1 MKKIYYL
8 FIFIFSFS
16 VLSAQEKLSKEEKA
30 RREKNIQAGNP
41 FAQFGYKAKIATLSK
56 GKYLEFHDLDS
67 IVTIGTVRWHVNKN
81 EIVGRI
87 VQDSLNPDA
96 QPIGDRVGR
105 WISPDPLS
113 EEFPSWSPY
122 NMCYNNPVQFVD
134 PDGRA
139 AYSPI
144 YGTNGQ
150 FLGTDSQGFKGE
162 MIFMQESTFMLMGG
176 QGMNHNTAL
185 QMGSTLGQVIGDNPS
200 KTFSQGEINM
210 VNNAITDVV
219 SKTSGYESYFSSG
232 LGTPFSSSLHNG
244 KTSSSYYEQGNSNAN
259 PQIPQVWNQAN
270 NGNNLGGAFPAVATT
285 DTNTTPGKALITF
298 NLQEFRGFGLT
309 VENVQN
315 TWVHEFGNHFLK
327 NVPGGSGEPHAKA
340 LFNQT
345 LHSSWKGASES
356 FKENIRNVYKDYTTR
371 DLNR

>member
-67 IVTIGTVRWHVNKN
+67 IVTIGTVRWHVYKN

-96 QPIGDRVGR
+96 QPIGDRAGR

-122 NMCYNNPVQFVD
+122 NMCYDNPVKFKD

-139 AYSPI
+139 PAPPDDYVF
-144 YGTNGQ
+144 NE
-150 FLGTDSQGFKGE
+150 KGKYVRTE
-162 MIFMQESTFMLMGG
+162 ENNKPDKL
-176 QGMNHNTAL
+176 
-185 QMGSTLGQVIGDNPS
+185 VIENS
-200 KTFSQGEINM
+200 KTGKRENYNFNDPK
-210 VNNAITDVV
+210 TDVASIKENIKNWGEV
-219 SKTSGYESYFSSG
+219 FKDIKFIYTLSEIRINKMMTESGVDHKNYFSRNYFALTESVGGKIDFSMYHLSVVLAENNTSHIWDVNSILKDKGPLFLLPNSKTSYNLMDTGNFLWG
-232 LGTPFSSSLHNG
+232 NAMKRLGFT
-244 KTSSSYYEQGNSNAN
+244 
-259 PQIPQVWNQAN
+259 NQE
-270 NGNNLGGAFPAVATT
+270 TT
-285 DTNTTPGKALITF
+285 DAAKGYNKNDSNPDLKAI
-298 NLQEFRGFGLT
+298 NAG
-309 VENVQN
+309 
-315 TWVHEFGNHFLK
+315 
-327 NVPGGSGEPHAKA
+327 
-340 LFNQT
+340 
-345 LHSSWKGASES
+345 
-356 FKENIRNVYKDYTTR
+356 YKF
-371 DLNR
+371 

>member
-1 MKKIYYL
+1 MKKINYL

-67 IVTIGTVRWHVNKN
+67 IVTIGTVRWHVLKN

-122 NMCYNNPVQFVD
+122 NMCMDNPMKYVD

-139 AYSPI
+139 PVDWFKSAS
-144 YGTNGQ
+144 GRVVWFDNT
-150 FLGTDSQGFKGE
+150 SKGF
-162 MIFMQESTFMLMGG
+162 
-176 QGMNHNTAL
+176 
-185 QMGSTLGQVIGDNPS
+185 
-200 KTFSQGEINM
+200 
-210 VNNAITDVV
+210 
-219 SKTSGYESYFSSG
+219 
-232 LGTPFSSSLHNG
+232 
-244 KTSSSYYEQGNSNAN
+244 
-259 PQIPQVWNQAN
+259 
-270 NGNNLGGAFPAVATT
+270 T
-285 DTNTTPGKALITF
+285 DTNGGKWTNVGA
-298 NLQEFRGFGLT
+298 NLNQVKQSL
-309 VENVQN
+309 
-315 TWVHEFGNHFLK
+315 
-327 NVPGGSGEPHAKA
+327 NVPTGSQNSNWTTVSGTAFDGENGSGKMGVAVAPVIFNNSAQVTYDFNVKNKGESGELVSGKTEISGINVSARVSSETFAPGTQIEGVSGFFGVKEWTPSGFNFTSKSSPFQSFNGAMLSNAPFHATSDASLNLSLSTYKNLTNTSSGVSTGLNFTYKTYA
-340 LFNQT
+340 NTVNQLT
-345 LHSSWKGASES
+345 GDEEQ
-356 FKENIRNVYKDYTTR
+356 FKTGN
-371 DLNR
+371 

>member
-16 VLSAQEKLSKEEKA
+16 VLTAQEKLSKEEKA

-67 IVTIGTVRWHVNKN
+67 IVTIGTVRWHVLKN

-122 NMCYNNPVQFVD
+122 NMCMDNPMRMVD

-139 AYSPI
+139 PVDWIKNLKTGGFEWRNEVTSASNTPKGYSYVGKENSSIVDNLFSTSSARNSDWDAGLIAAEDFDNPYSAKGAGFYNMTAKTELSVSI
-144 YGTNGQ
+144 SADVTTKFDSSGNVASKKFEGVTISASIAGNANAPYPGVDISLTGNSMTLQGNQMGAFKPSPSGDILPGGNVPTLSFQNSWGAKSIQSNFGKSFDLNFKFQGQYTNGGIPMSAPGPAG
-150 FLGTDSQGFKGE
+150 L
-162 MIFMQESTFMLMGG
+162 
-176 QGMNHNTAL
+176 
-185 QMGSTLGQVIGDNPS
+185 IGLPN
-200 KTFSQGEINM
+200 
-210 VNNAITDVV
+210 
-219 SKTSGYESYFSSG
+219 
-232 LGTPFSSSLHNG
+232 
-244 KTSSSYYEQGNSNAN
+244 
-259 PQIPQVWNQAN
+259 
-270 NGNNLGGAFPAVATT
+270 TT
-285 DTNTTPGKALITF
+285 DLSTSIKFENKTP
-298 NLQEFRGFGLT
+298 
-309 VENVQN
+309 
-315 TWVHEFGNHFLK
+315 
-327 NVPGGSGEPHAKA
+327 
-340 LFNQT
+340 
-345 LHSSWKGASES
+345 
-356 FKENIRNVYKDYTTR
+356 
-371 DLNR
+371 